1 MSDDV
6 SVTSALPKQI
16 NNYDSD
22 VNIEFDKLNQD
33 PPKNLNFSQLKNL
46 SSEIGSDVMVSSVES
61 GESNLKRK
69 KKPTAKASMLK
80 FGSKESIHSS

>member
-33 PPKNLNFSQLKNL
+33 PPKNLNFS
-46 SSEIGSDVMVSSVES
+46 
-61 GESNLKRK
+61 
-69 KKPTAKASMLK
+69 
-80 FGSKESIHSS
+80 